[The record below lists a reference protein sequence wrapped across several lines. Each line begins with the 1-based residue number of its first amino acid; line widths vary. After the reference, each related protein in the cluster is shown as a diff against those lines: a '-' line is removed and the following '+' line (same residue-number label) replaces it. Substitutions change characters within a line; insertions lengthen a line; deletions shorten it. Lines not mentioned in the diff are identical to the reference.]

1 MNRISLGIIG
11 FMILFVGILIIPQN
25 ENDFHTYLDRSIPFI
40 GNEISQSEGI
50 FGNNIKIAVIDTG
63 VDFNHPDLFGWGP
76 EGKVIGGYNFINPNE
91 LPIDTNGHGTLVAG
105 IVAAD
110 GNVKGVAP
118 KAKILAYKVSDDGE
132 GVASDLIIKA
142 IQKAVEDDAD
152 IINISLGVNKT
163 NTLIDNAVR
172 DAVNSGVIVVTAA
185 GNDGPKTESIGSPG
199 KSYSAITVGATYND
213 LSSSLVATLE
223 IDDEQYTVIPMT
235 GNKKLEKPVTGKI
248 VFGGYGKENELENI
262 DVNGSILIVERGS
275 DVEGELLYFSTK
287 ETNAANAGAKGLI
300 VFNNI
305 EGVFFGELIHEF
317 INDGYTPRIPVV
329 SIDREDGLKII
340 NSQLNK
346 ETSLHLFF
354 NPDFLAHFSS
364 KGPVSPFYI
373 KPNLV
378 APGAYINSTH
388 INGGYNFTSGTSFA
402 APHVSGAIALMKEK
416 YPELTNHQIESIIS
430 TSVEPVRDAYG
441 NEFSVDEVGSGRLNI
456 NKALD
461 SNLIFTP
468 ASFVL
473 NFSNDK
479 LEINKKIEINTI
491 KNDFDKL
498 NIEFIGPKFIE
509 FSSQLDEKNLVLTFV
524 SGENRF
530 GKYDGRILINDEKSK
545 YTIPFLIHFSSSTMD
560 VKQVNDNLIF
570 EIIEPND
577 WSFAKITITNNDS
590 GKTDTITS
598 TSSKSIVYD
607 LMENGEYFIE
617 SKIRFNENS
626 TTTINVINVN
636 GISDKK
642 SEFEIISRELLLIIV
657 GISIIGIVG
666 IIKRN

>member
-1 MNRISLGIIG
+1 
-11 FMILFVGILIIPQN
+11 MILFVGILIIPQN

>member
-317 INDGYTPRIPVV
+317 INEGYTPRIPVV

-402 APHVSGAIALMKEK
+402 APHVTGAIALMKEK

-626 TTTINVINVN
+626 TTTFNVINVN

>member
-1 MNRISLGIIG
+1 
-11 FMILFVGILIIPQN
+11 MILFVGILIIPQN

-560 VKQVNDNLIF
+560 VKQVNDNLFF

-626 TTTINVINVN
+626 TTTFNVINVN

>member
-1 MNRISLGIIG
+1 
-11 FMILFVGILIIPQN
+11 MILFVGILIIPQN

-262 DVNGSILIVERGS
+262 DVNDSILIVERGS

-491 KNDFDKL
+491 KNDFDKV

-509 FSSQLDEKNLVLTFV
+509 FSSQLEEKNLVLTFV
-524 SGENRF
+524 SEENRF

-560 VKQVNDNLIF
+560 VKQVNDNLFF

-626 TTTINVINVN
+626 TTTFNVINVN

-666 IIKRN
+666 LIKRN

>member
-317 INDGYTPRIPVV
+317 INEGYTPRIPVV

-626 TTTINVINVN
+626 TTTFNVINVN

>member
-1 MNRISLGIIG
+1 
-11 FMILFVGILIIPQN
+11 MILFVGILIIPQN

-248 VFGGYGKENELENI
+248 VFGGYGKENELANI

-524 SGENRF
+524 SEENRF

-560 VKQVNDNLIF
+560 VKQVNDNLFF

-626 TTTINVINVN
+626 TTTFNVINVN

-666 IIKRN
+666 LIKRN

>member
-509 FSSQLDEKNLVLTFV
+509 FSSQLEEKNLVLTFV
-524 SGENRF
+524 SEENRF

-560 VKQVNDNLIF
+560 VKQVNDNLFF

-626 TTTINVINVN
+626 TTTFNVIKVN

-642 SEFEIISRELLLIIV
+642 SDFEIISRELLLIIV

>member
-416 YPELTNHQIESIIS
+416 HPELTNHQIESIIS

-626 TTTINVINVN
+626 TTTFNVINVN

>member
-626 TTTINVINVN
+626 TTTFNVINVN

>member
-1 MNRISLGIIG
+1 MNIISIGIVG
-11 FMILFVGILIIPQN
+11 FMILFIGILIIPQN

-50 FGNNIKIAVIDTG
+50 FGKDIKIAVIDTG

-91 LPIDTNGHGTLVAG
+91 PPVDTNGHGTLVAG

-172 DAVNSGVIVVTAA
+172 DAINSGVIVVTAA
-185 GNDGPKTESIGSPG
+185 GNDGPKSESIGSPG
-199 KSYSAITVGATYND
+199 KSFSAITVGATYND

-223 IDDEQYTVIPMT
+223 IGEEQYTVIPMT
-235 GNKKLEKPVTGKI
+235 GNKKLEKPISGKI
-248 VFGGYGKENELENI
+248 IFGGYGKENELEKI
-262 DVNGSILIVERGS
+262 DVNDSILIVERGS
-275 DVEGELLYFSTK
+275 DIEGELLYFSTK
-287 ETNAANAGAKGLI
+287 ETNAANAGARGLI

-305 EGVFFGELIHEF
+305 DGVFFGELIHEF
-317 INDGYTPRIPVV
+317 IDEGYSPRIPVV
-329 SIDREDGLKII
+329 SIDRDDGLKII
-340 NSQLNK
+340 NSQLN
-346 ETSLHLFF
+346 EDASLHLFF

-364 KGPVSPFYI
+364 RGPVSPFYI

-416 YPELTNHQIESIIS
+416 YPELTNNQIESIIL

-441 NEFSVDEVGSGRLNI
+441 NEFSVDEVGSGRLNV

-461 SNLIFTP
+461 ANLIFTP
-468 ASFVL
+468 PSFIL
-473 NFSNDK
+473 NFSNEK
-479 LEINKKIEINTI
+479 LEINKVIEITTI
-491 KNDFDKL
+491 KKNYEKL
-498 NIEFIGPKFIE
+498 NIEFIGPKFIK
-509 FSSQLDEKNLVLTFV
+509 FSSQLDGENLVLTF
-524 SGENRF
+524 SSEENNFGE
-530 GKYDGRILINDEKSK
+530 YDGRILINDEKSK
-545 YTIPFLIHFSSSTMD
+545 YTIPFLIHFTSSTVD
-560 VKQVNDNLIF
+560 VKQENDKLIF
-570 EIIEPND
+570 EIIEPSD
-577 WSFAKITITNNDS
+577 WSFAKMTITNQNS
-590 GKTDTITS
+590 GKTETVTATPDKTI
-598 TSSKSIVYD
+598 IYD
-607 LMENGEYFIE
+607 LMENGEYFVE

-626 TTTINVINVN
+626 TTTFNVIKVN
-636 GISDKK
+636 GISEKK
-642 SEFEIISRELLLIIV
+642 SEFDIISREIILILL

-666 IIKRN
+666 IVKRN

>member
-1 MNRISLGIIG
+1 
-11 FMILFVGILIIPQN
+11 MILFVGILIIPQN

-524 SGENRF
+524 SEENRF

-626 TTTINVINVN
+626 TTTFNVINVN

-666 IIKRN
+666 LIKRN